1 MIRIQKTLYLV
12 LLFATTAVHAS
23 GLPNDAAATVDGRI
37 ISKAALELAIQEA
50 AKRGV
55 QVTPPLRDAYLDG
68 LIRVDLLANRAK
80 ELGLGNQLETAAK
93 LELHVAALTI
103 RAAKAGL
110 ASKNAVSGMTITS
123 ENTLRRNQTAAA
135 KSLHTWSVREIHLAT
150 ESAAN
155 ALLKR
160 LQAGDPFFSLGLSE
174 GIDCTTH
181 TGVLSPQRRL
191 TDELPNSLQVLA
203 SQPEAPKTLTAAL
216 PGPWGWM
223 VVEAQR
229 DGVSTRESNLQLTDT
244 ELAQRKWALFVTSVA
259 QDAAAGRVSV
269 QTAPLTWR
277 SARVLLAQRI
287 ARGARDTPVLR
298 NAIDKEVA
306 LVNAI
311 VNKAKSD
318 GLLDET
324 ALQLQITA
332 GEARLLAD
340 ALQAFWIEKN
350 PISTRELRT
359 AYERQVNSL
368 ERRGGGTVYSVAQIV
383 AATEQEA
390 LLILE
395 RLKKGAEFGVTAR
408 EVSIDQPTKNL
419 GGQLGWVSPLDIQP
433 ELGGAILAI
442 ESGELASMPIQTAQ
456 GWHIVRVNGKKYNNP
471 SQFEESAEAIRESLM
486 ANRWITYLENL
497 RKRATI
503 TKQ

>member
-1 MIRIQKTLYLV
+1 M
-12 LLFATTAVHAS
+12 S
-23 GLPNDAAATVDGRI
+23 
-37 ISKAALELAIQEA
+37 
-50 AKRGV
+50 
-55 QVTPPLRDAYLDG
+55 
-68 LIRVDLLANRAK
+68 
-80 ELGLGNQLETAAK
+80 
-93 LELHVAALTI
+93 
-103 RAAKAGL
+103 
-110 ASKNAVSGMTITS
+110 
-123 ENTLRRNQTAAA
+123 
-135 KSLHTWSVREIHLAT
+135 
-150 ESAAN
+150 
-155 ALLKR
+155 
-160 LQAGDPFFSLGLSE
+160 
-174 GIDCTTH
+174 
-181 TGVLSPQRRL
+181 
-191 TDELPNSLQVLA
+191 
-203 SQPEAPKTLTAAL
+203 
-216 PGPWGWM
+216 
-223 VVEAQR
+223 
-229 DGVSTRESNLQLTDT
+229 
-244 ELAQRKWALFVTSVA
+244 
-259 QDAAAGRVSV
+259 
-269 QTAPLTWR
+269 
-277 SARVLLAQRI
+277 LAQRI

-359 AYERQVNSL
+359 AYEREVNSL
-368 ERRGGGTVYSVAQIV
+368 ERRGGGTVYSVARIV
-383 AATEQEA
+383 TATEQEA

-408 EVSIDQPTKNL
+408 EVSIDQQTKNM

-456 GWHIVRVNGKKYNNP
+456 GWHILRVNGKGSNNP

-497 RKRATI
+497 KKRATI